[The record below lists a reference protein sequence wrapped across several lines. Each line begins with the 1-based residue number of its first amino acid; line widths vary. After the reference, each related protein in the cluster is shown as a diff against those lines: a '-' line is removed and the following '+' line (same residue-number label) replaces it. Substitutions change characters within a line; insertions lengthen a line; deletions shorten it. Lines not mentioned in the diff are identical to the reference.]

1 MNDYI
6 KSESKEV
13 LDVFYTTPQT
23 PEEKIPNDIISGKFV
38 DELVNDVQITF
49 DCRFLNPNNFQILTK
64 MNEII
69 KDSGESRRV

>member
-23 PEEKIPNDIISGKFV
+23 TRGKDTNDIISGKFV

-49 DCRFLNPNNFQILTK
+49 DCRFLNQI
-64 MNEII
+64 IF
-69 KDSGESRRV
+69 RF